1 MYMMM
6 TVTANARRKK
16 MTTTSTI
23 LRQSRSDITHKIIC
37 IAITAFST
45 ATTTQAWLIK
55 KDIGSSSHHRRNAQS
70 QQPQRFATPYT
81 MTPSSLLPSPLLLS
95 PFEEVVTR
103 KTPTSVTRLY
113 SSSSNIRQSS
123 RGGVGGAG
131 NNNSNKNDDDNE
143 EDEEEDDKK
152 GRFGFR
158 RAVKRVARKVLPT
171 KWFRSKKEKLEIERK
186 KEVKSKIQ
194 GELNDLLKGAP
205 LPIRTFVKYAV
216 APMLGKLASKVAE
229 GVEAQRKTM
238 EKIVDDTRSYLLND
252 DEITNLLGVPL
263 QLGTP
268 FAQSSSSAS
277 INGRRQTRIEFS
289 LEVSGPKNN
298 GVVRVI
304 ATGEGIG
311 QLLVESTGKIYN
323 IDISSKGGGRKKKKK
338 KVGRGSS
345 SPKSNWNND
354 KGQIIDAEIVDKTES
369 TK

>member
-6 TVTANARRKK
+6 TVTGNARRRK
-16 MTTTSTI
+16 MTMTSTSTSTI
-23 LRQSRSDITHKIIC
+23 LRQRRSDITNKIIC
-37 IAITAFST
+37 IAAAAAFTTS
-45 ATTTQAWLIK
+45 TTTQAWLIK
-55 KDIGSSSHHRRNAQS
+55 KDIGISSHHRRNHHAQP
-70 QQPQRFATPYT
+70 QQPQRFVTPYT
-81 MTPSSLLPSPLLLS
+81 MTPSSLLPSSLLS
-95 PFEEVVTR
+95 PFEEATR
-103 KTPTSVTRLY
+103 KIPTTSVTRLY
-113 SSSSNIRQSS
+113 SSSNIRQRQS
-123 RGGVGGAG
+123 GG
-131 NNNSNKNDDDNE
+131 NNNKNDDDNE
-143 EDEEEDDKK
+143 EDEDEDDKK
-152 GRFGFR
+152 GRFR

-171 KWFRSKKEKLEIERK
+171 KWFRSKEDKLEIERK
-186 KEVKSKIQ
+186 KQVKNKIQ

-229 GVEAQRKTM
+229 GVEEQRKTM
-238 EKIVDDTRSYLLND
+238 EKILDDTRSYLLND
-252 DEITNLLGVPL
+252 DEITNLLGEPI

-277 INGRRQTRIEFS
+277 INGRRQIRIEFS

-323 IDISSKGGGRKKKKK
+323 VDLSSKGGGRKKKKK
-338 KVGRGSS
+338 IRRGSS
-345 SPKSNWNND
+345 SPNSNWNND
-354 KGQIIDAEIVDKTES
+354 DGQIIDAEIIEKKES

>member
-6 TVTANARRKK
+6 MVTANARRKK

-37 IAITAFST
+37 IAAAFST

-131 NNNSNKNDDDNE
+131 NNSKNDDDNE

-238 EKIVDDTRSYLLND
+238 EKILDDTRSYLLND
-252 DEITNLLGVPL
+252 DEITNVLGVPL

-298 GVVRVI
+298 GVVRVL

-323 IDISSKGGGRKKKKK
+323 IDISSKGGGRKKKK

>member
-37 IAITAFST
+37 IAAAFST

-81 MTPSSLLPSPLLLS
+81 MTPSSLLPSPLVLS

-123 RGGVGGAG
+123 RGGDGAG

-143 EDEEEDDKK
+143 EDEDEDDKK

-238 EKIVDDTRSYLLND
+238 EKILDDTRSYLLND
-252 DEITNLLGVPL
+252 DEITNLLGVPI

-268 FAQSSSSAS
+268 FAQSSASAS

-298 GVVRVI
+298 GVVRVL

-323 IDISSKGGGRKKKKK
+323 IDISSKGSGRKKKKK